1 MDDPLIWQLLL
12 QVVLIAINAFFAS
25 TEIAVISLNA
35 NKVRRMAEEG
45 DKKAK
50 QMLKMV
56 EVPAGF
62 LSTDTDWHHARRLS
76 WKRVCGR

>member
-1 MDDPLIWQLLL
+1 MEIDPLVWQLLL

-35 NKVRRMAEEG
+35 NKVRKQAEEG

-56 EVPAGF
+56 
-62 LSTDTDWHHARRLS
+62 
-76 WKRVCGR
+76 